1 MGAPEA
7 GDAVVRAAVGR
18 GDDEARDAGPD
29 AEAGAASRW
38 TAGAPTVGEP
48 AADAPA
54 PGVDARPTGEA
65 GPPGRGPA
73 AARPGGRASEGA
85 VPAAG
90 EPGSVAPGAGEVMG
104 IPDAGPACAEGS
116 LTGDRSAAGVSVVS
130 RWTTGAP
137 GPAEPAA

>member
-1 MGAPEA
+1 M
-7 GDAVVRAAVGR
+7 RAAVGR

-65 GPPGRGPA
+65 GPPGRGLPPRDRA
-73 AARPGGRASEGA
+73 AGRASERC
-85 VPAAG
+85 PRLG
-90 EPGSVAPGAGEVMG
+90 EPGSVAPRAGEVMG
-104 IPDAGPACAEGS
+104 IPDAARPAPE
-116 LTGDRSAAGVSVVS
+116 DR
-130 RWTTGAP
+130 
-137 GPAEPAA
+137 